1 MCGRF
6 AYNKEQ
12 ITPWAKDVLGVVLD
26 AESNL
31 NASPS
36 QSVIALNNQLAPF
49 APHWGIK
56 PSWAKKLLINAQAE
70 SVATKPTFK
79 QAFATRRCVVPMSG
93 WFEWKDEGGA
103 RKQKYYFSLANGQ
116 PLLMAGI
123 WYEQQV
129 PELVTLTTQ
138 PNERCKA
145 IHKRMPVIIPVE
157 GLEHWFNAENP
168 SDLLLPLASEAIVI
182 AKA

>member
-12 ITPWAKDVLGVVLD
+12 ITPWAKDTLGVLLD
-26 AESNL
+26 IESNL

-36 QSVIALNNQLAPF
+36 QSVAAIDSNNSPLILN
-49 APHWGIK
+49 WGIK

-70 SVATKPTFK
+70 TVATKPTFK
-79 QAFATRRCVVPMSG
+79 QAFVTRRCVVPMSG
-93 WFEWKDEGGA
+93 WYEWKDEGGP
-103 RKQKYYFSLANGQ
+103 RKQKYYFSAANDE

-123 WYEQQV
+123 WYENDS
-129 PELVTLTTQ
+129 PELVTLTTS
-138 PNERCKA
+138 PNAKCGE

-157 GLEHWFNAENP
+157 GLAHWFHSPNP
-168 SDLLLPLASEAIVI
+168 SDLLLPVSDDEIVI
-182 AKA
+182 TKA